1 MVMSSAFSIHIDF
14 KLSKH
19 ISVSATS
26 IGCYAIPEVCNEIR
40 YRINN
45 KICSNLVPGLCK
57 IFD

>member
-19 ISVSATS
+19 ISISATS
-26 IGCYAIPEVCNEIR
+26 IECYAIPEVCKEIK

-57 IFD
+57 IFA